1 MVSEINDKAAMC
13 AFVVNYTPLGRND
26 EIDPANVTFE
36 NFWDS
41 RCKKWGELAIYFF
54 YLGSVAFLIGIMIFM
69 WSIFDLTYNSLP
81 GASLAVALIAVGLVG
96 GLGTVI
102 GLRNCF
108 RPNYKH
114 TDEEQLFTSLQSNG
128 GGRADTRGM
137 SGLRLPMNNSRV
149 TTFGKSANASKNH
162 AGAKPYSL
170 KNPGSISIV

>member
-36 NFWDS
+36 NFWDC

-69 WSIFDLTYNSLP
+69 WSIFDLTYNSTP
-81 GASLAVALIAVGLVG
+81 GASLAVALIAVGLIG

-114 TDEEQLFTSLQSNG
+114 TDEEQLFTSLQSDG
-128 GGRADTRGM
+128 GKGDSRRQ
-137 SGLRLPMNNSRV
+137 RLSMTSRV
-149 TTFGKSANASKNH
+149 TALGKSANANRNH
-162 AGAKPYSL
+162 TDVNGMSAYSL
-170 KNPGSISIV
+170 RNPGSIIV

>member
-1 MVSEINDKAAMC
+1 MC
-13 AFVVNYTPLGRND
+13 AFVVNYSPLGRND

-41 RCKKWGELAIYFF
+41 RCKKWGEMAIFFF

-81 GASLAVALIAVGLVG
+81 GASLAVSLIAVGLIG
-96 GLGTVI
+96 GVGTVI

-128 GGRADTRGM
+128 TKSDSHGM
-137 SGLRLPMNNSRV
+137 SGLRLPKNSTV
-149 TTFGKSANASKNH
+149 NVNKNH
-162 AGAKPYSL
+162 ADVVGANMSL
-170 KNPGSISIV
+170 RNPGSIIV